1 MNLSQAVWSFLIHT
15 GHGMELTNQHVNAD
29 TNKSTANVIKLV
41 DYVINHGHTLQIRQF
56 L

>member
-1 MNLSQAVWSFLIHT
+1 MNLSQAVWSFLIHK

-29 TNKSTANVIKLV
+29 TNKSTASGGIMLS
-41 DYVINHGHTLQIRQF
+41 IMATLSRQTV